1 MDIDKKLNDGVMT
14 LAVSGRLDTNTSPEL
29 EAEVKTDGIKE
40 VIFDFAGLEYISSA
54 GLRVL
59 MGAQK
64 AMMANGG
71 KVKILI
77 GGKGY
82 GKKGKTDCRQRFPDR
97 RGRQEDLWLIYR
109 ASWKGGLYRDL
120 SAGSSDGG

>member
-71 KVKILI
+71 KVKILNPNAMVKGVFDMTGLSGIFEI
-77 GGKGY
+77 G
-82 GKKGKTDCRQRFPDR
+82 
-97 RGRQEDLWLIYR
+97 
-109 ASWKGGLYRDL
+109 
-120 SAGSSDGG
+120 